1 VKLVVSQEDRAP
13 SSRHWRRGLRF
24 DFGGLLFAL
33 EIPGATNA
41 FFDFIRLF
49 AHITDFTLP
58 TCFGC
63 LATMKFRAVRFNTY
77 YYLWLLLS
85 LTLGIGCHTDAGQKK
100 APKKGF
106 SVLRLHI
113 ETNLDGTDKNG
124 PVMVGRQ
131 TPFSLTV
138 NKLPFIEETHLGK
151 VSLVDDATGGFA
163 LRVQLNRQGTWLL
176 EQYTVANKG
185 RRIAV
190 FAELEDFHW
199 IAAWLIT
206 QRISDGVFTFS
217 PDITRDDAEKLV
229 LGLNKKIKKIRS
241 TNSLNDPE
249 VK

>member
-1 VKLVVSQEDRAP
+1 
-13 SSRHWRRGLRF
+13 
-24 DFGGLLFAL
+24 
-33 EIPGATNA
+33 
-41 FFDFIRLF
+41 
-49 AHITDFTLP
+49 
-58 TCFGC
+58 
-63 LATMKFRAVRFNTY
+63 MKFRRVRFNTY
-77 YYLWLLLS
+77 YLWLFLS
-85 LTLGIGCHTDAGQKK
+85 LLLALGCHTDTSQKK

-124 PVMVGRQ
+124 TVMVGRQ
-131 TPFSLTV
+131 TPFPLTV
-138 NKLPFIEETHLGK
+138 NKLPFVEETHLGK
-151 VSLVDDATGGFA
+151 VSLVDDGTGGFA
-163 LRVQLNRQGTWLL
+163 LRVQLDRQGTWLL

-206 QRISDGVFTFS
+206 QRISDGVLTFS
-217 PDITRDDAEKLV
+217 PDITRDEAEKLV

-241 TNSLNDPE
+241 RNSLNEPE